1 MGPGALV
8 SSRALLGGAAE
19 GEVPAGRACDG
30 GAAAGIGAAAATGG
44 PDGVAAFRAS
54 VGSALDAGLSAESAA
69 GALLVARS
77 TVMLRTASGV
87 LAGRLK
93 VAAAGGAGA
102 EGGPDNNS
110 GTINTSSTSKIDAPT
125 RRSLTRLSM
134 KP

>member
-1 MGPGALV
+1 M
-8 SSRALLGGAAE
+8 
-19 GEVPAGRACDG
+19 PAGRACDG
-30 GAAAGIGAAAATGG
+30 GAAAGIGTDAAGG
-44 PDGVAAFRAS
+44 AVGGAAAFRAS
-54 VGSALDAGLSAESAA
+54 VGSALDAEVSTESAA

-77 TVMLRTASGV
+77 TVILRTASGV